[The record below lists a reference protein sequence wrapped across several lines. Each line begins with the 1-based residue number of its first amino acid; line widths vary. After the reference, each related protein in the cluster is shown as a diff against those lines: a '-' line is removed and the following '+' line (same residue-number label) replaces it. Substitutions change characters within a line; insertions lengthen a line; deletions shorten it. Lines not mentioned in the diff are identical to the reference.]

1 MTDTWTEK
9 DLFQKML
16 RIRAVEEAIAARYGG
31 PGRPQEMRCPVH
43 LSIGQEAIAA
53 GVCAAMTKGDTA
65 FGSHRCH
72 AHYLAM
78 GGDLKAMLAELY
90 GKADGCAGGR
100 GGSMHLMDKA
110 AGYLLSI
117 PIVGSSIPLAAG
129 VALANK
135 MDGNDRLCAA
145 FFGDGAMEE
154 GVWHETA
161 NFAALKGLPVLFVCE
176 NNFFSVYSHIGERQ
190 PDTDLSRF
198 AVAHGVPVFQA
209 PSEDVLAI
217 YGEARKAVF
226 HIRAGNGPAFILVDT
241 YRHREHCGP
250 NFDDDLG
257 YRNEEERDAWFGK
270 DPVSFAKARLI
281 AEGALTEAEL
291 MELSAGFEAE
301 LEAAFSQAE
310 SASFPDPA
318 TVGDRVYA

>member
-1 MTDTWTEK
+1 MTNSWTEMA
-9 DLFQKML
+9 LFEKML
-16 RIRAVEEAIAARYGG
+16 RIRIIEETIAERYGG

-43 LSIGQEAIAA
+43 LSIGQEAIAT
-53 GVCAAMTKGDTA
+53 GVCAAMEEGDTA

-72 AHYLAM
+72 AHYLAK

-135 MDGNDRLCAA
+135 MDGSDRLCAA

-161 NFAALKGLPVLFVCE
+161 NFAALKSLPVLFVCE
-176 NNFFSVYSHIGERQ
+176 NNFFSVYSHIGDRQ
-190 PDTDLSRF
+190 PDADLSRF
-198 AVAHGVPVFQA
+198 AAAHGIPVYQA
-209 PSEDVLAI
+209 PSEDVMAI
-217 YGEARKAVF
+217 HNASCEAVA
-226 HIRAGNGPAFILVDT
+226 HIRSGKGPAFILVDT

-257 YRNEEERDAWFGK
+257 YRDPAERDDWFGK
-270 DPVSFAKARLI
+270 DPVSHTKAALL
-281 AEGALTEAEL
+281 AAGDLTEQ
-291 MELSAGFEAE
+291 ELSEITARIEAE
-301 LEAAFSQAE
+301 VADAFSAAD
-310 SASFPDPA
+310 SAPFPDPA
-318 TVGDRVYA
+318 TVGERVYA